1 MSRRFRRSV
10 AAALCLA
17 VAAAS
22 MMGTVASAEE
32 IAAPELENP
41 LKAYDK
47 NSYSLTLYQKMVSF
61 FPTEKEEEEPQTPQ
75 EETPGMSDPGM
86 MAPGV
91 EEPSDAG
98 AAEESPSG
106 EAAEEN
112 EEDAVEQVVYPDE
125 YAGAYI
131 DDNDNLHIKLV
142 GKKNAERY
150 EALTNNDESV
160 IIEEAATPL
169 SKLHEIQDALDEVMV
184 EFEIS
189 ETRLQEDTNTVDVYV
204 TSEEQSIIFKYLN
217 SKILN
222 FSQKSVKFVDQ
233 GSKNSGDFHFTA
245 DDSASNV
252 LAGSELKQGFL
263 GLSLASAGFNAY
275 DKRQQRYGIVTA
287 AHYAEPG
294 NQIKNAKGTLIGSP
308 TSRQLGDKL
317 DAAFIPFEN
326 EATLQPT
333 AKIKMH
339 TDSSLDDNVTGYL
352 NNDQLPVG
360 LNTVKIGRTTGY
372 TSGKIL
378 TNNQSFTLKGH
389 KFNDQILASNLQKDG
404 DSGGPIFHTVIG
416 PVGSGEIRPMEL
428 IGIATV
434 AYRNQAIASKAQT
447 ILDSFNLRLYRYK

>member
-169 SKLHEIQDALDEVMV
+169 SKLHEIQDALYKVME
-184 EFEIS
+184 EFEITAS
-189 ETRLQEDTNTVDVYV
+189 SLQEDTNTVNI
-204 TSEEQSIIFKYLN
+204 TLEN
-217 SKILN
+217 S
-222 FSQKSVKFVDQ
+222 
-233 GSKNSGDFHFTA
+233 SKNKD
-245 DDSASNV
+245 
-252 LAGSELKQGFL
+252 LIIEY
-263 GLSLASAGFNAY
+263 LSTKIQVIIGMHYLVHILIIQSQVEQL
-275 DKRQQRYGIVTA
+275 DLMHIVV
-287 AHYAEPG
+287 
-294 NQIKNAKGTLIGSP
+294 QI
-308 TSRQLGDKL
+308 
-317 DAAFIPFEN
+317 
-326 EATLQPT
+326 
-333 AKIKMH
+333 
-339 TDSSLDDNVTGYL
+339 
-352 NNDQLPVG
+352 
-360 LNTVKIGRTTGY
+360 
-372 TSGKIL
+372 
-378 TNNQSFTLKGH
+378 
-389 KFNDQILASNLQKDG
+389 
-404 DSGGPIFHTVIG
+404 
-416 PVGSGEIRPMEL
+416 
-428 IGIATV
+428 
-434 AYRNQAIASKAQT
+434 RNM
-447 ILDSFNLRLYRYK
+447 D

>member
-169 SKLHEIQDALDEVMV
+169 SKLHEIQDALDEVME

-204 TSEEQSIIFKYLN
+204 REDCNKKLIYNYLIKRFEISYIKSSLSFEI
-217 SKILN
+217 SKGN
-222 FSQKSVKFVDQ
+222 
-233 GSKNSGDFHFTA
+233 
-245 DDSASNV
+245 NV
-252 LAGSELKQGFL
+252 LTSIEDTMINALPGAAVHGKSGV
-263 GLSLASAGFNAY
+263 GTIGFNAFCR
-275 DKRQQRYGIVTA
+275 DTLHYGLVTN
-287 AHYAEPG
+287 AHVVKKDEMAR
-294 NQIKNAKGTLIGSP
+294 NALNININYPEKW
-308 TSRQLGDKL
+308 RHDGDF
-317 DAAFIPFEN
+317 DATFIPFPAMMYPSYKFKNDNRNEYNEN
-326 EATLQPT
+326 F
-333 AKIKMH
+333 
-339 TDSSLDDNVTGYL
+339 TGYL
-352 NNDQLPVG
+352 NNSELIIG
-360 LNTVKIGRTTGY
+360 LKVTKLGINTGETQ
-372 TSGKIL
+372 GKIL
-378 TNNQSFTLKGH
+378 TIYQSTPSTDDCL
-389 KFNDQILASNLQKDG
+389 IVSNRTNGG
-404 DSGGPIFHTVIG
+404 DSGGPVFHSFVG
-416 PVGSGEIRPMEL
+416 PLQPTQVRPIELVGITSAKLTNGTEHGVVKKIQP
-428 IGIATV
+428 
-434 AYRNQAIASKAQT
+434 
-447 ILDSFNLRLYRYK
+447 ILDYFNLTLFAKYK